1 MKTFLEKN
9 QIYFNIYFFVSIIA
23 LCLTLY
29 FLYKKVDNLSG
40 QISSQNM
47 QIAEPPVNLES
58 SPTPSDYC
66 GTQCQSQIDKIV
78 SSAISTLSGK
88 PQTVVKTQTVSAPL
102 SNKTTYIP
110 LSGPITTTSMTWVD
124 ATGTDVYID
133 LANDYGKDAKIS
145 WDANLSVISGQIF
158 ARLYDVTHNIAVNGS
173 EISVTE
179 KNNLTNI
186 GSANF
191 SLWNGRNLYRVQLK
205 SLNSSVVTFGSGR
218 IKVVY

>member
-173 EISVTE
+173 EISVTD

>member
-40 QISSQNM
+40 QISSQNT